1 MSDTLDTLDDV
12 ASECRIDQRMVS
24 DLCARPEI
32 IPPFCRGLVK
42 AWAQHLERAWSAW
55 YPDSPPLQWAK
66 ALDAVTQV
74 TSQKTYAELGIRLK
88 NFEAD
93 SSKAK
98 DLVSAKSPSTSCAL
112 AAEVLAAVLPLK
124 IRLPHGCLPSE
135 LQLPRIDVLADRLSK
150 VASIPFTHAQEFFV
164 SSMTEA
170 SPNQDWMESSRVGGV
185 EPDEPP
191 AKGYEFEVTGSPAM
205 GHFVKLHDALIEE
218 RNLLEDIACYRRGTY
233 SLADVMEFID
243 YAMARMPGF
252 LAGMFTK
259 ADLMLEHG
267 FIPSAC
273 TAYEDAIA
281 AARSLMPTD
290 LRVPIAPGGANDLYL
305 LGMENLARAYLRRG
319 DSALAM
325 QTVKDLHRLAFH
337 DHDCRA
343 RCLPAVI
350 AAASDDNNNAQ
361 LQLAIGGEAAS
372 RPLTSLLRALIY
384 SGAGRHDDAAE
395 SLADAVVRQ
404 PNLANALTAGIAE
417 DDRHFPNSDLQLLL
431 ERRPEI
437 RERMERAL
445 SHPDIKGTLDDVW
458 AKTGRT
464 GCFKRAVL
472 LWPEDEPIPT
482 RVIDMRDGILMLSRL
497 LRNAMR

>member
-1 MSDTLDTLDDV
+1 L
-12 ASECRIDQRMVS
+12 
-24 DLCARPEI
+24 
-32 IPPFCRGLVK
+32 
-42 AWAQHLERAWSAW
+42 
-55 YPDSPPLQWAK
+55 
-66 ALDAVTQV
+66 
-74 TSQKTYAELGIRLK
+74 
-88 NFEAD
+88 
-93 SSKAK
+93 
-98 DLVSAKSPSTSCAL
+98 
-112 AAEVLAAVLPLK
+112 
-124 IRLPHGCLPSE
+124 
-135 LQLPRIDVLADRLSK
+135 
-150 VASIPFTHAQEFFV
+150 
-164 SSMTEA
+164 
-170 SPNQDWMESSRVGGV
+170 
-185 EPDEPP
+185 
-191 AKGYEFEVTGSPAM
+191 
-205 GHFVKLHDALIEE
+205 GHFVKSYGAIIEE
-218 RNLLEDIACYRRGTY
+218 RNLLDGIAYYRDGTY
-233 SLADVMEFID
+233 SLADAMEFID

-252 LAGMFTK
+252 LAGMFIKT
-259 ADLMLEHG
+259 DLMLEHG

-290 LRVPIAPGGANDLYL
+290 LRVLIAPGGANDLYL

-319 DSALAM
+319 DSAPAM
-325 QTVKDLHRLAFH
+325 QTIKELHRLAFV

-343 RCLPAVI
+343 QCLPAVI
-350 AAASDDNNNAQ
+350 AAASDHNENAQ

-372 RPLTSLLRALIY
+372 RPLTSLLLRALIY

-404 PNLANALTAGIAE
+404 PNLAYALTAGIAE
-417 DDRHFPNSDLQLLL
+417 DDRHFRNSDLQLLL

-458 AKTGRT
+458 AKTGHT
-464 GCFKRAVL
+464 GCFKHEVL